1 MCDSPYQSSR
11 LGGGTVSS
19 SAVRMLFIDRLQ
31 ILTTC
36 ALRHGKRDGEK
47 NNEMFRCGKLNVHVR
62 HALVMLNSSCITCL
76 PLIVRSE

>member
-1 MCDSPYQSSR
+1 MSSTVG
-11 LGGGTVSS
+11 LECVTVLITVIKVGGGAGAVSS

-47 NNEMFRCGKLNVHVR
+47 KKKTMKCFVVGN
-62 HALVMLNSSCITCL
+62 
-76 PLIVRSE
+76 